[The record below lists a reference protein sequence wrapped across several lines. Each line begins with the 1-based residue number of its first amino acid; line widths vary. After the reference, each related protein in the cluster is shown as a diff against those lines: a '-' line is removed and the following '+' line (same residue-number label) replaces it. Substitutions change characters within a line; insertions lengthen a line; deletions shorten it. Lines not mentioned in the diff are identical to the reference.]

1 MIFLIVDIL
10 LPPGRIE
17 PLTKVA
23 LVRYRPVFPA
33 LRVEP
38 SPDWSSIV
46 PVRVA
51 RTSSRSI
58 DNSRDVV
65 IVCHRLAISNSFLR
79 FEHTPRYI
87 MSHLDNQDAL
97 LAWG

>member
-10 LPPGRIE
+10 LLPGRME
-17 PLTKVA
+17 PLIRVA

-46 PVRVA
+46 PVRVVRA
-51 RTSSRSI
+51 SSRSI

-79 FEHTPRYI
+79 FEHTPQCI
-87 MSHLDNQDAL
+87 TSHLGKQDAL

>member
-1 MIFLIVDIL
+1 M
-10 LPPGRIE
+10 E
-17 PLTKVA
+17 PLIKVSA
-23 LVRYRPVFPA
+23 VRYRPVFPA

-51 RTSSRSI
+51 RASSRSI

-65 IVCHRLAISNSFLR
+65 IVCHRLAISNSFK
-79 FEHTPRYI
+79 TPRCI
-87 MSHLDNQDAL
+87 MSHLGNQDAL

>member
-1 MIFLIVDIL
+1 M
-10 LPPGRIE
+10 E
-17 PLTKVA
+17 PLIKVSA
-23 LVRYRPVFPA
+23 VRYRPVFPA

-51 RTSSRSI
+51 RASSRSI

-79 FEHTPRYI
+79 LEHTPRCI
-87 MSHLDNQDAL
+87 MSHLGNLDAL

>member
-1 MIFLIVDIL
+1 M
-10 LPPGRIE
+10 E
-17 PLTKVA
+17 PLIRVA

-51 RTSSRSI
+51 RASSASRSI

-79 FEHTPRYI
+79 FEHTPQCI
-87 MSHLDNQDAL
+87 TSHLGKQDAL